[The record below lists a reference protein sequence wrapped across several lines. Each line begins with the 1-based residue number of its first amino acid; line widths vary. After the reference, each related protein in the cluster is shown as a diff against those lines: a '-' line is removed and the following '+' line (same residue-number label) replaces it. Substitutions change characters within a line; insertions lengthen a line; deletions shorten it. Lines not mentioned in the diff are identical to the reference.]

1 MLFLPLTTLA
11 EEPKLFIPDKA
22 LCAKMLRFGKQ
33 TYVRGKY
40 LDAKEYFRK
49 AVEAD
54 PASSVAWRYYDQ
66 AVIFVL
72 AEKVEKTANLT
83 LPGTSARG
91 ELGAGAAPPPPP
103 KSAAEEEK
111 AESKIEED
119 EGC

>member
-1 MLFLPLTTLA
+1 MSSKLLFVIPLAGLLFTLMLFLPLTILA

-22 LCAKMLRFGKQ
+22 LCTKMLRFGKQ

-72 AEKVEKTANLT
+72 AERGAEKEKK
-83 LPGTSARG
+83 PGV
-91 ELGAGAAPPPPP
+91 
-103 KSAAEEEK
+103 AE
-111 AESKIEED
+111 EED